1 MLHFYDCP
9 SAHSPSLQ
17 TSVVAFI
24 WVNDHSTM
32 MFQQPVFPALV
43 FTNCVVF
50 GSAKD
55 LPVIYNISDFIL
67 PTMVSKCPAGSTDC
81 LTKAKRARTSI
92 NLEMK
97 LVILRQHTGGE
108 GMNAFVC
115 LLDLAQSSVSIV
127 LKNTASEK
135 QVKLALCS
143 WQRRPPHLL
152 TTLRCISRACPDD
165 PMVLEQVNLYL
176 HSLEHR
182 GPALE
187 RAVMWMRSAESDSGQ
202 ESSDECPGPT
212 NASCTLR
219 TTGKMEVLMRC
230 LSLLVA
236 MLDYPA
242 HTWDLQRWQKLTQV
256 LTKFYQAWVHVE
268 VISNPDYT
276 ISRGQVMCTSHLQ
289 LCHKSSEV
297 LLSFCCYQVSE
308 SEWVLTLE
316 FFPLLFGRELMGFFS
331 FLNLFLA
338 LVCLLCD

>member
-1 MLHFYDCP
+1 
-9 SAHSPSLQ
+9 
-17 TSVVAFI
+17 
-24 WVNDHSTM
+24 
-32 MFQQPVFPALV
+32 
-43 FTNCVVF
+43 
-50 GSAKD
+50 
-55 LPVIYNISDFIL
+55 
-67 PTMVSKCPAGSTDC
+67 MVSKCPAGSTDC

-143 WQRRPPHLL
+143 WQRQPPHLL
-152 TTLRCISRACPDD
+152 TTLRCISRACPDN

-176 HSLEHR
+176 HSLEHG

-256 LTKFYQAWVHVE
+256 LTKFYQAWVQTDG
-268 VISNPDYT
+268 SAA
-276 ISRGQVMCTSHLQ
+276 SAQ
-289 LCHKSSEV
+289 LPSAKTAAPPADAKMSTLMVDNDEAANQ
-297 LLSFCCYQVSE
+297 LLKKK
-308 SEWVLTLE
+308 LE
-316 FFPLLFGRELMGFFS
+316 IELKLME
-331 FLNLFLA
+331 N
-338 LVCLLCD
+338 

>member
-1 MLHFYDCP
+1 MGDDQAEVEL
-9 SAHSPSLQ
+9 SMMSHSSRCKYMNDNMQLMTLRRGVP
-17 TSVVAFI
+17 VVLEEE
-24 WVNDHSTM
+24 D
-32 MFQQPVFPALV
+32 
-43 FTNCVVF
+43 
-50 GSAKD
+50 
-55 LPVIYNISDFIL
+55 IL
-67 PTMVSKCPAGSTDC
+67 KSTD
-81 LTKAKRARTSI
+81 I
-92 NLEMK
+92 VIILEAQHCNT
-97 LVILRQHTGGE
+97 IL
-108 GMNAFVC
+108 
-115 LLDLAQSSVSIV
+115 
-127 LKNTASEK
+127 SEK
-135 QVKLALCS
+135 K
-143 WQRRPPHLL
+143 P
-152 TTLRCISRACPDD
+152 CISRACPDD

-276 ISRGQVMCTSHLQ
+276 LSRGQVMCTSHLQ
-289 LCHKSSEV
+289 LCHKSSESNGAPPGFGAQN
-297 LLSFCCYQVSE
+297 SFTGPE
-308 SEWVLTLE
+308 
-316 FFPLLFGRELMGFFS
+316 S
-331 FLNLFLA
+331 FLLLRVLYLVGWWAVRGQRVHGFEMGYTGWMRSQSPSGPRGVHRASVHVLSDPERPSRARSLRTVCHAAVGLVAQVANRLA
-338 LVCLLCD
+338 EGGVLRTGILSGATSAGRFRIACAVEDGRRE